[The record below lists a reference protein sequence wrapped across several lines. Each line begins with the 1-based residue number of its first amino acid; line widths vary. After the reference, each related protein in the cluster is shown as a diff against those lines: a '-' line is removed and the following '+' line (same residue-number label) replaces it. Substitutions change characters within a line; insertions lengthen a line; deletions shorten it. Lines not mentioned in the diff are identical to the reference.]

1 MELLA
6 LGWELFGQAWVG
18 EGGLV
23 LNKLRGSGALAGMRW
38 DGEGWGSRMGI
49 IGVYLDK
56 AEVVD
61 HLQGDPVSPS
71 SKASVFV
78 LEVPAKRFV
87 CDVVCAGGVVD
98 KLDLP
103 E

>member
-1 MELLA
+1 MA
-6 LGWELFGQAWVG
+6 K
-18 EGGLV
+18 GGF
-23 LNKLRGSGALAGMRW
+23 A
-38 DGEGWGSRMGI
+38 DGDH
-49 IGVYLDK
+49 GVYLDE

-78 LEVPAKRFV
+78 LEFLAKCFV
-87 CDVVCAGGVVD
+87 CDVVCVGGVVD

-103 E
+103 